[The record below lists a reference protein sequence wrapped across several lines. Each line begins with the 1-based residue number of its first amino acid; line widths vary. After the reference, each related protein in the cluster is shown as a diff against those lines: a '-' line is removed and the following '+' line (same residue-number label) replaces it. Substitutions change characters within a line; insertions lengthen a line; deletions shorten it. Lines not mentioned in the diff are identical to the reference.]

1 MVLNAEIIE
10 QSASTGAHA
19 HASFLP
25 GAAGFGVEPCSV
37 NDPQRELRLH
47 LRALASYLAVANH
60 PFCEAN
66 RAALLRHDFAPEL
79 RITRDFLLRCAA
91 LLGPNS
97 THATGSFVSSDRF
110 GEGTGSSLSGGPTPI
125 LPAHE
130 SPAYSSVLGDLH
142 ILCEG
147 LLEARSISFQ
157 TWTGF
162 TRLGMRQLSATAGDL
177 IRDDASEWQAAVTP
191 DLHALTARIS
201 PDSLSA
207 DVSLV
212 FLRLLGMLEV
222 SKLIGAALSSDEP
235 LKLTLPFF
243 TLLRSETR
251 RLLDLLTERTLHIE
265 GLDPAVHEYLD
276 GVAYAIRMELRK
288 AFEHELVGLAALR
301 NATQL
306 FGRIENAHGL
316 LRDCF
321 QQSIISVARAFNA
334 RFDGDGLFDN
344 FKTKLEQSLLLRGEL
359 WDILSA
365 SKRSGETG
373 QFNLGD
379 LLGRLDKFRAGSL
392 RFLMYKD
399 WEAFER
405 FVEELSAA
413 KSTAQLQ
420 PVLHRFQAFLETLF
434 SQVSMRAVL
443 ADYPFVP
450 ADSPR

>member
-1 MVLNAEIIE
+1 LVLNAEILE
-10 QSASTGAHA
+10 QSASSGTHA
-19 HASFLP
+19 HASFRP
-25 GAAGFGVEPCSV
+25 GAVGLGVEQALAH
-37 NDPQRELRLH
+37 DPQREVRLH

-66 RAALLRHDFAPEL
+66 RAALLLHDFAPEL
-79 RITRDFLLRCAA
+79 RIIRDFAMRCAA
-91 LLGPNS
+91 LLGQNP
-97 THATGSFVSSDRF
+97 THAAGSFVSSNF
-110 GEGTGSSLSGGPTPI
+110 YGEGARSGLSGDSNSI

-130 SPAYSSVLGDLH
+130 SLASSVVLGDLH
-142 ILCEG
+142 LLCEG
-147 LLEARSISFQ
+147 LLEARSVSFR
-157 TWTGF
+157 TWTSF
-162 TRLGMRQLSATAGDL
+162 TRLGMRQLSAMAGDL
-177 IRDDASEWQAAVTP
+177 IGDDASEWRVTVTS
-191 DLHALTARIS
+191 DLQALTAGIS

-212 FLRLLGMLEV
+212 FQRLLGMLEV
-222 SKLIGAALSSDEP
+222 TKLIGAALAADEP

-251 RLLDLLTERTLHIE
+251 RLLDLLTERTLRIE

-321 QQSIISVARAFNA
+321 QQSVISVARVFNP
-334 RFDGDGLFDN
+334 RFDADGLFNN

-365 SKRSGETG
+365 SKRGGESGL
-373 QFNLGD
+373 FDLGD
-379 LLGRLDKFRAGSL
+379 LLGRLDKFRTGSL

-450 ADSPR
+450 PDSTR